1 MPLHSD
7 LAMTQPRR
15 LMTPEELL
23 RSKVGANIKRS
34 LRRLWAGDMEFDE
47 LCDAV
52 QPTAEGVQRAIEA
65 LLEDRGVVVTVVVEE
80 IVEEMRLDPDAVA
93 ALAEEMG
100 LGPRVEPECHLPTPE
115 EIRIA
120 TARFRA
126 EWSPSERESRL
137 QGPRFGRMD

>member
-1 MPLHSD
+1 
-7 LAMTQPRR
+7 MTHPRR
-15 LMTPEELL
+15 LMTPVELL
-23 RSKVGANIKRS
+23 QSKVGANIKRS

-52 QPTAEGVQRAIEA
+52 QPTAESVQRAIEA
-65 LLEDRGVVVTVVVEE
+65 LLEDRGVVVEVDVAALVAQ
-80 IVEEMRLDPDAVA
+80 MRLDPDQIKAMA
-93 ALAEEMG
+93 DEMG

-126 EWSPSERESRL
+126 EWSPSELESRL
-137 QGPRFGRMD
+137 MGGRRGRLE